1 LENNREF
8 NQSEIEN
15 ALSTIKGAYWEID
28 YTSKKEY
35 LSEWFIRSMGHN
47 PAKLTKIRNFRDIVH
62 EEDHHKLDLAWRE
75 LAKGGYKSE
84 FDCTFKYMTSRKTFI
99 EIWGRGKVVEF
110 DDQGKPLKFAG
121 IQLNISKI
129 RKINKDLQR
138 ITKIIYKQS
147 REIKDFASITSH
159 NLRSPMSNLVT
170 LIDFY
175 GKCTNDDERNQIFGM
190 IKKASIKL
198 ADIID
203 DLGNIL
209 SISSVPDSQQERVG
223 FKEVWK
229 RISELTAGDLM
240 KMDAEISLSF
250 KASGMFYPRTYI
262 DSILMNLLSN
272 SIKYREPSR
281 QLKIKIA
288 TWQQDNKVWMSF
300 EDNGMGIDIKRYG
313 EKIFSYGKTFHV
325 HPEAKGI
332 GLFITKLQ
340 IESMGGHIEV
350 SSKLGEWTKFTICFY
365 A

>member
-1 LENNREF
+1 MD
-8 NQSEIEN
+8 IEK
-15 ALSTIKGAYWEID
+15 ALSTIKGAYWEIE
-28 YTSKKEY
+28 YASKKEY
-35 LSEWFIRSMGHN
+35 LSKWFLRSLGYDFKKFN
-47 PAKLTKIRNFRDIVH
+47 KISDFREIIH
-62 EEDHHKLDLAWRE
+62 TEDHHKLDKAWKG

-84 FDCTFKYMTSRKTFI
+84 FDCTFKYVTSRKTLV
-99 EIWGRGKVVEF
+99 EVWGRGKVIEF
-110 DDQGKPLKFAG
+110 NSSGKPLKFAG
-121 IQLNISKI
+121 IQLNVSRI

-175 GKCTNDDERNQIFGM
+175 KKCDNEQEREQIFAM
-190 IKKASIKL
+190 IIKASTKL

-209 SISSVPDSQQERVG
+209 SISSVPDSKQERIN
-223 FKEVWK
+223 FKNTWK
-229 RISELTAGDLM
+229 RISELAAGDLM
-240 KMDAEISLSF
+240 SIGATITTSF
-250 KASGMFYPRTYI
+250 RVSGMFYSKTYI
-262 DSILMNLLSN
+262 ESILMNLLSN
-272 SIKYREPSR
+272 SIRYREPSR
-281 QLKIKIA
+281 PLHIKIA
-288 TWQQDNKVWMSF
+288 TWQQNNKCWMSF
-300 EDNGMGIDIKRYG
+300 EDNGVGIDMKRYG

-340 IESMGGHIEV
+340 VESMGGHIEV
-350 SSKLGEWTKFTICFY
+350 DSELGEWTKFTICFY